1 MCDERT
7 NSICLGDVSDKEN
20 TLTIP
25 LAGGG
30 CLKVNRANLEQLAA
44 AIGMFSPEDV
54 NRILNAIA
62 QDNRARSM
70 EMELEEEKSD
80 VVEIAAGE
88 AEKKDGE
95 AEN

>member
-1 MCDERT
+1 
-7 NSICLGDVSDKEN
+7 
-20 TLTIP
+20 
-25 LAGGG
+25 
-30 CLKVNRANLEQLAA
+30 
-44 AIGMFSPEDV
+44 MFSPEDV